1 MTTAETNQQIRSFL
15 AEMAD
20 FLVKKN
26 SEYDD
31 TWRKPSFLVPCGGPK
46 ERLLYRIEEKLSRLA
61 THLDEQDT
69 RQTVSDGV
77 PIKPSLRHMND
88 TALSGDIIDTA
99 RDLVGCFT
107 LLTMLLLEERA
118 SRAVPYNPEARA

>member
-31 TWRKPSFLVPCGGPK
+31 TWRRPSFLVPDGGPK
-46 ERLLYRIEEKLSRLA
+46 ERLLYRLEEKLHRLT
-61 THLDEQDT
+61 THLDEQHT
-69 RQTVSDGV
+69 RRTITDGV
-77 PIKPSLRHMND
+77 PDKPALKNMSD
-88 TALSGDIIDTA
+88 AALSGDIIDTA
-99 RDLVGCFT
+99 RDLVGYFT
-107 LLTMLLLEERA
+107 LLTMLLLEER
-118 SRAVPYNPEARA
+118 SRQAVSYNPEARA